1 MGRGLAALGAGA
13 LLLGFAAIFVK
24 WAAGVPPLTVGFYRM
39 AIALP
44 ALLLL
49 AQGEARPQGRGRPGT
64 LWAMAAGLCFTFDLW
79 SWHNALAWTS
89 AASATLLL
97 GLAPL
102 WVALVSIAFLGAR
115 LSGKG
120 WMGMALALGGAVLL
134 GVAAGARLGGGRGE
148 ALGLLASVFYG
159 AYTLCLA
166 QARRHLPAR
175 RTLTVVVATSA
186 TAFGLL
192 ALVQGDP
199 FTGFPRQAWLALLAV
214 GLLVQVAAWWL
225 ISWSLG
231 HVPASLG
238 SLGLLLQQVATLAL
252 GWLLLGEVPTPLQG
266 AGTLLILGGLGLAM
280 RHPPVPKEG
289 A

>member
-44 ALLLL
+44 VLLLL
-49 AQGEARPQGRGRPGT
+49 MRAEPAPLQADGRGR
-64 LWAMAAGLCFTFDLW
+64 LWAVAAGLCFTCDLW
-79 SWHNALAWTS
+79 AWHHALAWTS
-89 AASATLLL
+89 AASATLLV

-102 WVALVSIAFLGAR
+102 WVALVSVAFLGAR
-115 LSGKG
+115 LSAKG
-120 WMGMALALGGAVLL
+120 WLGLGLALGGAALL
-134 GVAAGARLGGGRGE
+134 GLAAGARIGGGRGE

-175 RTLTVVVATSA
+175 RALAWVVATSA
-186 TAFGLL
+186 AAFGLL
-192 ALVQGDP
+192 ALHQSDP
-199 FTGFPRQAWLALLAV
+199 FSGFSPGAWMALFGV

-225 ISWSLG
+225 ISWALG

-238 SLGLLLQQVATLAL
+238 SLGLLLQQVATVAL
-252 GWLLLGEVPTPLQG
+252 GWLLLAEIPTPLQG
-266 AGTLLILGGLGLAM
+266 MGTVLILGGILLAALN
-280 RHPPVPKEG
+280 PPKPLR

>member
-24 WAAGVPPLTVGFYRM
+24 WAVGVPPLTVGFYRM

-44 ALLLL
+44 VL
-49 AQGEARPQGRGRPGT
+49 AMLVRAEDAPPRTGSAGT
-64 LWAMAAGLCFTFDLW
+64 LWAVAAGLCFTCDLW
-79 SWHNALAWTS
+79 AWHHALAWTS
-89 AASATLLL
+89 AASATLLV

-102 WVALVSIAFLGAR
+102 WVAVLSVAFLGAR

-120 WMGMALALGGAVLL
+120 WLGLALALAGAAVL
-134 GVAAGARLGGGRGE
+134 GFAAGARLGGGRGE

-166 QARRHLPAR
+166 RARRHQTAR
-175 RTLTVVVATSA
+175 RALTVVVATSA
-186 TAFGLL
+186 AAFGLL
-192 ALVQGDP
+192 ALLKGDP
-199 FTGFPRQAWLALLAV
+199 FTGFPLQAWLALLGV

-225 ISWSLG
+225 ISWALG

-238 SLGLLLQQVATLAL
+238 SLGLLLQQVATVAL

-266 AGTLLILGGLGLAM
+266 AGTALILSGLLLAAL
-280 RHPPVPKEG
+280 HPPKPLRT
-289 A
+289 